1 MILQCGDCGEQKEHR
16 ALGLCD
22 PCYQR
27 HLYWTDVEKHRAA
40 GRKSVQLTR
49 LKRRGL
55 PVKAALKM
63 IELMEAQRGNS
74 DE

>member
-1 MILQCGDCGEQKEHR
+1 MIRECGNCGERRPHR

-27 HLYWTDVEKHRAA
+27 HLYWSDVEKHRAA

-63 IELMEAQRGNS
+63 IELMEAQRDHS
-74 DE
+74 AE